1 MEWRK
6 LSREFKVRL
15 WDCSIS
21 GSEASLQECNIRASL
36 TIRLSYWGDIGLW
49 HINLSDVSA
58 VAEL

>member
-21 GSEASLQECNIRASL
+21 GSQASLQECNIRASL
-36 TIRLSYWGDIGLW
+36 TIRLNYRGNIGL
-49 HINLSDVSA
+49 
-58 VAEL
+58 